1 MLYIIR
7 SECAWV
13 QSDAFEIESQLSSLY
28 IDLQNEYDNSKIDV
42 YQY

>member
-13 QSDAFEIESQLSSLY
+13 QSDAVEIEFQIFSLY